1 VGISAWFLLRKRHIL
16 FSKRSIIVASVF
28 GLTSSLY
35 LVWSGD
41 GSAYQVAQKQPM
53 KLAVMEG
60 LYEGQEGA
68 GIIVFGVLNNEK
80 EYNDDQKAHHFKVEI
95 PKLLSF
101 LGYRHADAFVP
112 GIKDIVE
119 GGYTYVNENGQTHTA
134 LSAEE
139 KMKRGKM
146 ALNALAAYKQAKDD
160 GADSLQQASL
170 QTLEEN
176 FQYFGYGFLND
187 PASISPNGPITFY
200 SFHIMVAL
208 AFWFMLVFIVAL
220 YFVYKDQIEKQKWFL
235 RLAFVTIPLA
245 YVASQCGW
253 IVAELGRQPWVIQD
267 IMPTVAAVSQIDTM
281 AVKVTFFLFLIVFT
295 ALLVAEI
302 GIMRKQI
309 QIGPKD
315 E

>member
-1 VGISAWFLLRKRHIL
+1 
-16 FSKRSIIVASVF
+16 
-28 GLTSSLY
+28 
-35 LVWSGD
+35 
-41 GSAYQVAQKQPM
+41 M
-53 KLAVMEG
+53 
-60 LYEGQEGA
+60 
-68 GIIVFGVLNNEK
+68 NNDK
-80 EYNDDQKAHHFKVEI
+80 EYNDDQEAHHFKVEI

-101 LGYRHADAFVP
+101 LGYRNADAFVP

-119 GGYTYVNENGQTHTA
+119 GGYTYVDENGQTHTA

-146 ALNALAAYKQAKDD
+146 ALNSLAAYKQAKAD
-160 GADSLQQASL
+160 GADSLQHASL
-170 QTLEEN
+170 QSLEEN

-187 PASISPNGPITFY
+187 PASIIPNVPMTFY

-220 YFVYKDQIEKQKWFL
+220 YFVYKNQIEKQKWFL

-245 YVASQCGW
+245 FVASQCGW